1 MCDGL
6 RPVRHPRRYT
16 VRIRKLLALVTLGL
30 GLALTSQT
38 ASADRLCV
46 QIDPPGNTSSAAASY
61 PDIDDP
67 ICVPLP

>member
-1 MCDGL
+1 M
-6 RPVRHPRRYT
+6 
-16 VRIRKLLALVTLGL
+16 RIRKLLALVTLGL